1 MSGKLEL
8 VNTFTGS
15 SVSSLNLNGCFTDT
29 YEYYDVFFRGL
40 QNADGFNPRPT
51 LKILD
56 DSNAELGAGNYDYA
70 SFELG
75 DSGGITDNNQNSD
88 QDSSVLIMV
97 DSGVEHNLQAHLKVF
112 NPRSTTLY
120 KYIWAACNSDAGYN
134 KVGTMVKTTTA
145 AGGLKL
151 ETAGTFSQ
159 IHASVYGVK
168 HE

>member
-15 SVSSLNLNGCFTDT
+15 SVSSLNLNACFTDT

-40 QNADGFNPRPT
+40 QNADGSNPRPT

-70 SFELG
+70 SFELTDNG
-75 DSGGITDNNQNSD
+75 NITDN
-88 QDSSVLIMV
+88 
-97 DSGVEHNLQAHLKVF
+97 LQVHLKVF
-112 NPRSTTLY
+112 SPRSTTLY
-120 KYIWAACNSDAGYN
+120 KYIWAACNSEAGYN

-151 ETAGTFSQ
+151 ETAGTFSE